1 MKSIRTFSEI
11 QIIYQRFFKHRA
23 AIDTILLLRYKFFM
37 SKRILFI
44 SLITVILISSCTRSY
59 TTTSIPNLANP
70 QAQSTP
76 FPTVTPTPTPEV
88 RYSNGE
94 KLLISGDY
102 DAAYW
107 EFQLTSG
114 QTTDPELMAS
124 SLLGMGRALLYK
136 KDYYGAINQFSA
148 LLNNI
153 PSGEA
158 RNTAFFFLAKAYDA
172 LEQHR
177 LAADAY
183 ASYITALPGP
193 LNSEILEM
201 QGNALMKN
209 SDFSG
214 ALSAYEKAL
223 TNASGNRVDEL
234 QLKVAQAASAAGQ
247 NDNAINIYLGLQT
260 TSLNS
265 YTKSQANLLL
275 GRIYLQMGE
284 IEQAY
289 ARFQDSVNNYPEAYD
304 SYSALVQLVE
314 DGQPVNQ
321 LMRGIIDY
329 NVGQYGIAIEALG
342 NYLLENPVHDAT
354 PHVYLAKSLF
364 ELGRY
369 DEEIAEWQEVINEH
383 SAEENIFFQAYDEI
397 SFTQWLSLNQY
408 LEAAQTCLTYAASV
422 PTSLNAPKML
432 EKAARIYVD
441 GGYLTMAV
449 AIYEQLFSQYPG
461 AEQAYP
467 GLFNAGILYYRMD
480 EFSNAQLTFQRLI
493 VLTENPGELAAAS
506 LWVAKSLEKQGKIA
520 EAGEY
525 YLKAAT
531 ADPTGYYSIRAAQII
546 NNQSPFPPIQNIDL
560 AVDYKDERV
569 KADRWMR
576 DTFLLDSAID
586 LNSAGDLASNISW
599 QRAEVFTKL
608 DMRTQARSEFEVLRA
623 SLIGDAVNTYR
634 LMNRTLDL
642 GYYYTAT
649 YASRHVLDLAGLS
662 QTATLTE
669 PPILFNHIRFGPH
682 YRDLI
687 VPTALERGVDPILV
701 YSLIRQESLFDSSIV
716 SVAAAQ
722 GLMQITPDTAMGIV
736 ANYGWPPN
744 FTTNDLNRPMVNIR
758 LGVRYLKS
766 RLDLY
771 DGDVYAALAGYN
783 AGDGAATRWKQLS
796 GGDHDLF
803 IEIINY
809 SETKNYIKSIVENYA
824 IYESIYS
831 R

>member
-1 MKSIRTFSEI
+1 
-11 QIIYQRFFKHRA
+11 
-23 AIDTILLLRYKFFM
+23 M
-37 SKRILFI
+37 SKRILFL
-44 SLITVILISSCTRSY
+44 SLVTIILISSCTRSY
-59 TTTSIPNLANP
+59 TTTSIPNLADP
-70 QAQSTP
+70 QDQSTV
-76 FPTVTPTPTPEV
+76 FPTVTVTPTPTPEV

-102 DAAYW
+102 EAAYW

-183 ASYITALPGP
+183 ASYLTALPGP

-209 SDFSG
+209 NDFSG
-214 ALSAYEKAL
+214 AISAYENAI
-223 TNASGNRVDEL
+223 TTASGNRVDEL
-234 QLKVAQAASAAGQ
+234 QLKIAQAASAAGQ
-247 NDNAINIYLGLQT
+247 NDKAINIYLGLQS

-265 YTKSQANLLL
+265 YVKSQANLLL

-314 DGQPVNQ
+314 DGQSVNQ
-321 LMRGIIDY
+321 LMRGKIDY

-342 NYLLENPVHDAT
+342 NYLLENPVHNAT
-354 PHVYLAKSLF
+354 AHVYLAKSLF

-383 SAEENIFFQAYDEI
+383 RTDEGVYFQATEGVYFQAYDEI

-422 PTSLNAPKML
+422 PTSLHAPKML

-441 GGYLTMAV
+441 GGYLSMAV
-449 AIYEQLFSQYPG
+449 AIYQQLFDQYPG

-467 GLFNAGILYYRMD
+467 GLFNAGILYYRMG

-493 VLTENPGELAAAS
+493 VLTENPGEQAAAS
-506 LWVAKSLEKQGKIA
+506 LWVAKSLEKQGKTA

-569 KADRWMR
+569 KAERWMR
-576 DTFLLDSAID
+576 DTFLLDSSID
-586 LNSAGDLASNISW
+586 LNSAGELASNLSW

-608 DMRTQARSEFEVLRA
+608 DMRTQARSEFEILRA

-634 LMNRTLDL
+634 LMNRALDL

-662 QTATLTE
+662 QAATLTD

-687 VPTALERGVDPILV
+687 VATSLEHEIDPILV

-722 GLMQITPDTAMGIV
+722 GLMQITPDTAVGIV

-744 FTTNDLNRPMVNIR
+744 FTTNDLNRPMVNIK
-758 LGVRYLKS
+758 LGVHYLKS

-796 GGDHDLF
+796 GGDQDLF
-803 IEIINY
+803 IEIVNY
-809 SETKNYIKSIVENYA
+809 SETRNYIKSIVENYA
-824 IYESIYS
+824 IYDSIYS